1 MTTNN
6 QLQNVKMSY
15 EVNGEAVN
23 LTMNTVK
30 QYLVRG
36 QADKVTDQEVV
47 MFMNLCKY
55 QKLNPFLNEA
65 YLVKFGNDAQ
75 IITGKE
81 AFMKRAEQNDKYE
94 GFKAGII
101 VLTKDGQIK
110 KREGTFSLEDERL
123 VGGWAEVHR
132 NDRVMPTIA
141 EVSMKEYSKNQSTWK
156 SMPST
161 MIRKVALVQA
171 LRETFPT
178 DLGSMYTEEESTPVR
193 HDVTPSVDESVQQ
206 EIDQNANSEELDF
219 VEAEVVDPFPIA
231 EERKEEPELETK
243 SNNNINPKTET
254 NNPNL
259 ETVLPGF

>member
-101 VLTKDGQIK
+101 VLTKDGQIQ

-132 NDRVMPTIA
+132 NDRV
-141 EVSMKEYSKNQSTWK
+141 
-156 SMPST
+156 
-161 MIRKVALVQA
+161 
-171 LRETFPT
+171 
-178 DLGSMYTEEESTPVR
+178 
-193 HDVTPSVDESVQQ
+193 
-206 EIDQNANSEELDF
+206 
-219 VEAEVVDPFPIA
+219 
-231 EERKEEPELETK
+231 
-243 SNNNINPKTET
+243 
-254 NNPNL
+254 
-259 ETVLPGF
+259 